1 MLRGILHRPE
11 GTRFSRIL
19 INLNYLVVNMPLS
32 FGHDED
38 DAEIKVSEIVEQ
50 ANAKY
55 LNWGKANSTSY
66 DCFSLLATN
75 PQTEHIVTV

>member
-1 MLRGILHRPE
+1 
-11 GTRFSRIL
+11 
-19 INLNYLVVNMPLS
+19 MPLS